1 MLYCQNYY
9 KFAGKLSV
17 MSKRIDIYET
27 EPKAFEAMMGLE
39 KYLAAS
45 ALSDTHKFLIKIRA
59 SQINGCAYCINMHV
73 TDARKTGFSEK
84 RVYLLNAWRESSHY
98 GNDEK
103 LVLAMTEEITHIDK
117 AGLSDG
123 SYNKAIQM
131 FGPNYTAQLIT
142 AIATINAWN
151 RIVIS
156 LRKDAE

>member
-1 MLYCQNYY
+1 LQVNSI
-9 KFAGKLSV
+9 AV
-17 MSKRIDIYET
+17 SKRIDIYET

-45 ALSDTHKFLIKIRA
+45 ALSETHKFLVKIRA
-59 SQINGCAYCINMHV
+59 SQINGCAYCISMHV
-73 TDARKTGFSEK
+73 TDARKSGMTEK
-84 RVYLLNAWRESSHY
+84 QVYLLNAWRESSHY
-98 GNDEK
+98 SSEEK

-117 AGLSDG
+117 AGLPDD
-123 SYNKAIQM
+123 SYNKAIEM

-156 LRKDAE
+156 LRKEAE